1 MMNTV
6 PSSTVTTAIGNKA
19 VNRQWQ
25 AQSRR
30 QAAVWRSS
38 PRNSRRSLTMATGAG
53 HRKLG
58 VPGEETLAGAGVSYC
73 ATCDGAFFRNKTV
86 AVVGGGDVALED
98 ALYLAAGCEKVYLIH
113 RRQELRGT
121 KVLQEQV
128 ANEPKITFLPD
139 TVVKEICGE
148 QMVDHLVIANTGT
161 GEEKELPVSGI
172 FIAVGMN
179 PQTDAVASVLD
190 LDHGYVRAGEDGVT
204 EQPGFFVAGDVR
216 TKKLRQIVTAVA
228 DGAKDVVQLRE
239 QKIQPAHIAPQH
251 TGGNAHGS
259 FDDRHEKGD
268 GQAGARARPDARPQ
282 VLSDGVGAPEKA
294 LLPWGDVAVL
304 DAGGGVYGAK
314 VGVCLPGQQR
324 LHKGEHHHRSQ
335 RSQQRHGKLV
345 FKKGTEGAAPVAVT
359 GAGSGFGLLAAEP
372 GGGEKLLLRQGCP
385 RGGAVLLQ
393 GV

>member
-1 MMNTV
+1 MEEIYDLV
-6 PSSTVTTAIGNKA
+6 I
-19 VNRQWQ
+19 
-25 AQSRR
+25 
-30 QAAVWRSS
+30 
-38 PRNSRRSLTMATGAG
+38 LGAG
-53 HRKLG
+53 PAGICAAIYATRGKLNTLWLEKKFVQGGQIVDTYEVDNYPGLPGITGLDLGEAMVNHAEKLG
-58 VPGEETLAGAGVSYC
+58 ISPKREPVLSIEDEGEIKVIRTKKNHYRTKSVILACGAVHRQLGIPGEEELSGMGVSYC

-121 KVLQEQV
+121 QVLQEQV

-204 EQPGFFVAGDVR
+204 EQPGLFVAGDVR

-228 DGAKDVVQLRE
+228 DGA
-239 QKIQPAHIAPQH
+239 
-251 TGGNAHGS
+251 NS
-259 FDDRHEKGD
+259 
-268 GQAGARARPDARPQ
+268 
-282 VLSDGVGAPEKA
+282 
-294 LLPWGDVAVL
+294 
-304 DAGGGVYGAK
+304 
-314 VGVCLPGQQR
+314 
-324 LHKGEHHHRSQ
+324 
-335 RSQQRHGKLV
+335 
-345 FKKGTEGAAPVAVT
+345 VT
-359 GAGSGFGLLAAEP
+359 SIVEYLKTL
-372 GGGEKLLLRQGCP
+372 
-385 RGGAVLLQ
+385 
-393 GV
+393 

>member
-1 MMNTV
+1 MDHIYDVIILGAGPAGLSAGLYASRSRLDTLIIEKGQAGGQIINTDEIENYPGQIV
-6 PSSTVTTAIGNKA
+6 EGETGVSLVRRMYEQTEQFGAEHVRDTITNAELSGDIKVLTGEKDTY
-19 VNRQWQ
+19 Q
-25 AQSRR
+25 AK
-30 QAAVWRSS
+30 
-38 PRNSRRSLTMATGAG
+38 NIIIATGAYARPIG
-53 HRKLG
+53 CK
-58 VPGEETLAGAGVSYC
+58 GEQEYKGRGISYC

-228 DGAKDVVQLRE
+228 DGA
-239 QKIQPAHIAPQH
+239 
-251 TGGNAHGS
+251 NS
-259 FDDRHEKGD
+259 
-268 GQAGARARPDARPQ
+268 
-282 VLSDGVGAPEKA
+282 
-294 LLPWGDVAVL
+294 
-304 DAGGGVYGAK
+304 
-314 VGVCLPGQQR
+314 
-324 LHKGEHHHRSQ
+324 
-335 RSQQRHGKLV
+335 
-345 FKKGTEGAAPVAVT
+345 VT
-359 GAGSGFGLLAAEP
+359 SIVEYLKTL
-372 GGGEKLLLRQGCP
+372 
-385 RGGAVLLQ
+385 
-393 GV
+393 

>member
-1 MMNTV
+1 M
-6 PSSTVTTAIGNKA
+6 
-19 VNRQWQ
+19 
-25 AQSRR
+25 
-30 QAAVWRSS
+30 
-38 PRNSRRSLTMATGAG
+38 
-53 HRKLG
+53 
-58 VPGEETLAGAGVSYC
+58 
-73 ATCDGAFFRNKTV
+73 

-204 EQPGFFVAGDVR
+204 EQPGLFVAGDVR

-228 DGAKDVVQLRE
+228 DGA
-239 QKIQPAHIAPQH
+239 
-251 TGGNAHGS
+251 NS
-259 FDDRHEKGD
+259 
-268 GQAGARARPDARPQ
+268 
-282 VLSDGVGAPEKA
+282 
-294 LLPWGDVAVL
+294 
-304 DAGGGVYGAK
+304 
-314 VGVCLPGQQR
+314 
-324 LHKGEHHHRSQ
+324 
-335 RSQQRHGKLV
+335 
-345 FKKGTEGAAPVAVT
+345 VT
-359 GAGSGFGLLAAEP
+359 SIVEYLKTL
-372 GGGEKLLLRQGCP
+372 
-385 RGGAVLLQ
+385 
-393 GV
+393 